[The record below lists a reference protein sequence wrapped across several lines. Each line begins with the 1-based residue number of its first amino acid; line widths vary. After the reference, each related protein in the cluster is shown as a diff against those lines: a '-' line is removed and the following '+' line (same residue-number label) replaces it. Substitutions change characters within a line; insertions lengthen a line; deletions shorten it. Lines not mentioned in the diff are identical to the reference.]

1 MNRENQSS
9 TNQVP
14 SIFKHRNPTNTS
26 MVQVGGTPSSS
37 INKRSSPS
45 VIRRRTS
52 PQKVP
57 SKIKEDSDMKE
68 EKSNKGRKLIKEE
81 TQQDD
86 IEKKLKTQRKS
97 PRRGSPGKML
107 IKPTQTDDYDDED
120 DETESEEENIN
131 GNNKKEKKTRKSPRK
146 TKRKINKWAEMIGYI
161 TNSVAS
167 EVGYPIRAEEFMTI
181 IRKNY
186 PGNPPAKKKISKDTY
201 KERAKAKFQILK
213 EVDESLI
220 DKANKSINEII
231 QLIKKEGRDM

>member
-1 MNRENQSS
+1 MNTGNQSS
-9 TNQVP
+9 TNLG
-14 SIFKHRNPTNTS
+14 PTNIFS
-26 MVQVGGTPSSS
+26 RKRDPAMIQMGNAQSSS
-37 INKRSSPS
+37 ISKRSSPT

-52 PQKVP
+52 PQK
-57 SKIKEDSDMKE
+57 IKEEPTMKE
-68 EKSNKGRKLIKEE
+68 EKSNKGKKLVKEE
-81 TQQDD
+81 TQQV
-86 IEKKLKTQRKS
+86 ENVKESKRKS
-97 PRRGSPGKML
+97 PKRRGSPGKIPM
-107 IKPTQTDDYDDED
+107 KSMQTDDYDDEEE
-120 DETESEEENIN
+120 ETESEEESTT

-213 EVDESLI
+213 EVDETLI
-220 DKANKSINEII
+220 DKADKSINEII
-231 QLIKKEGRDM
+231 QLIKKERRDM